1 MSQNYSQLSQAQ
13 RYQIEA
19 LCQSGNSQRE
29 IASILGVSPSTICRE
44 LKRNVPKRG
53 IGAGQYRAEQ
63 AQRKTI
69 LRHRNKPKVIKLDYQ
84 VKRYIIERLTQERL
98 SPELIAVLGRKEFS
112 DFVSHETIY
121 KWIWACK
128 QSKHKEDADYHDLYK
143 YLAHGRRRKKRGNR
157 RDNRGVIPNRVSI
170 EKRPKAVDKR
180 RRIGD
185 LEVDLMVGKA
195 HKGALLVITDRSTLL
210 THLNKLPGKEAG
222 KVKQTICRRLGK
234 MEKHIKTL
242 TFDND
247 QAFAK
252 HEQIGKRLTAK
263 TFFTRPYTSQDKGTV
278 ENRIGLI
285 RRFFPKGTDL
295 NLVSRQE
302 VARVERLINNRPI
315 RKFNYKTAN
324 QVFSEKLRL

>member
-1 MSQNYSQLSQAQ
+1 MLFVEKLNLWIVYVSKITANSARLKGTKL
-13 RYQIEA
+13 EA
-19 LCQSGNSQRE
+19 LLPIGKQSTRDCIHSR
-29 IASILGVSPSTICRE
+29 VSPSTICRE

-69 LRHRNKPKVIKLDYQ
+69 LRHRNKMLDYQ

-121 KWIWACK
+121 KWIWAL
-128 QSKHKEDADYHDLYK
+128 SKASIGKTRTIMTYISIWLTGADGKE
-143 YLAHGRRRKKRGNR
+143 RKSTGQQ
-157 RDNRGVIPNRVSI
+157 GVIPNRVSI

-222 KVKQTICRRLGK
+222 KVKRQSADDSARWKSTSKRLLLITIRL
-234 MEKHIKTL
+234 
-242 TFDND
+242 
-247 QAFAK
+247 FAK

-263 TFFTRPYTSQDKGTV
+263 TFFTSLYITRQG
-278 ENRIGLI
+278 NRG
-285 RRFFPKGTDL
+285 
-295 NLVSRQE
+295 E
-302 VARVERLINNRPI
+302 
-315 RKFNYKTAN
+315 
-324 QVFSEKLRL
+324 